1 MIGLYSAL
9 AFMGKKV
16 SMVLQDKVPS
26 IYHYLRFS
34 NKIKE
39 PEQPVQGEITIFL
52 DCSDAQRVGS
62 TALTLL
68 PAHNCTINIDH
79 HETNEFFGTYNF
91 VNSRASATAEII
103 YDLLKVMNVKITP
116 EIANPLYAG
125 IVMDTG
131 SFKYSNTTS
140 NTFKI
145 AGELLDNG
153 VNQSS
158 ARINLFESKS
168 RQEILLLRLALQSI
182 DFSDDGKIA
191 WMTLPFQETYDLK
204 ALDLHPEGIINYTRM
219 IEGVE
224 VGLLFR
230 ETSPGTVKIGFR
242 SKNDVDVAALAT
254 EFDGGGHKQAAGA
267 RMEGTI
273 EQVKNTIIARIRDVL
288 R

>member
-68 PAHNCTINIDH
+68 PVHNCTINIDH